1 MNHRSFSPVA
11 SPVFR
16 VFFSAAR
23 KKPFARLCS
32 SCARRIP
39 RAIPQ
44 DTHLEIY
51 LQPYAPRERGKKKP
65 FFKRELEGCT
75 TAYLLLLCKTM
86 LLHCRR
92 YSSCYTFFLS
102 SLPFRLLSSFLPMQ
116 IPQGRRPLHQRAAAH
131 NLSGFICRESLHEEV
146 QLNPKR
152 GGRGI
157 KIGFPRHP
165 IVQQIPGD
173 YKIGDIFSRLLL
185 PALNRLEEK
194 KEKTDDT
201 QKATK
206 VFPACSEQ
214 PVGLSAW
221 SCQSVSRRP
230 KRS

>member
-1 MNHRSFSPVA
+1 MNHRPFSPVA

-16 VFFSAAR
+16 VFFLQQE
-23 KKPFARLCS
+23 KNFLARLCS
-32 SCARRIP
+32 PCARRIP

-51 LQPYAPRERGKKKP
+51 LRPYAPREGRKKKP

-75 TAYLLLLCKTM
+75 TAYLLLCKTLL

-92 YSSCYTFFLS
+92 YNSCYTFFLS

-116 IPQGRRPLHQRAAAH
+116 IPQGRRPLHQSAAAH

-173 YKIGDIFSRLLL
+173 YKIGDIFLRLLL
-185 PALNRLEEK
+185 PALNRLERK
-194 KEKTDDT
+194 KED
-201 QKATK
+201 
-206 VFPACSEQ
+206 
-214 PVGLSAW
+214 
-221 SCQSVSRRP
+221 R
-230 KRS
+230 